1 MTHVNTLTSDL
12 VYAELPWFV
21 EHPEP
26 AAYLTA
32 PYLVLDFETTNI
44 EYGSALVPENKLVC
58 AAWFAPMIHGT
69 TIIFTRGDELQ
80 QGHLLL
86 DIDTILKRGGFIVA
100 HNAKFELQ
108 WLARMGVDLHKVL
121 VYDTMLGE
129 YVLAGN
135 RRWKLGLGPT
145 GERYGCTPKAST
157 VDELLK
163 AGICPSAMPPE
174 LVKARV
180 IKDVKDTAV
189 VFLQQRQRLN
199 DEGRLS
205 VQYTR
210 CLLTPVLADI
220 ESNGIGLHYERVK
233 EEWERATVEY
243 ESAMLEFNEMTGGIN
258 PRSTVQMAHYIYGD
272 SDSGLGFAELKNRAG
287 NPIRN
292 KKSKAFP
299 KGAPKVDAATLDKL
313 RATSAHQIRFLALR
327 KKVGTLNAELT
338 KTLEFFRAVCQDHD
352 AVFYGIFNQAVTQTH
367 RLSSSGRK
375 VIVNKKFKGIQLQ
388 NMPRRFKDLICAKED
403 GWLLAETDGSQLEF
417 RTAAFIGN
425 DEQAKWNIRHDVD
438 QHKLTASVLLDK
450 IEDIITKEERQAAK
464 PDTFKPLY
472 GGRYGT
478 DAQMRYYKW
487 FREEFPDLAK
497 TQEGWTFEVL
507 KTGQLTMPWG
517 MTFHWPFTR
526 QRDDGYIDNT
536 PSIYNYGIQSLAT
549 AEIIPIAMVYLW
561 HRIPFQQA
569 GAWGI
574 QLTNTVHDSVT
585 AELPPGTEHIWRQL
599 SIRCF
604 TVDVYEYLEDV
615 YGLEFDVPL
624 GVGITIGE
632 RWACPDAWE
641 VEYNVEPS
649 GECWF
654 KGERKG
660 LTT

>member
-32 PYLVLDFETTNI
+32 PYLVLDFETTNL

-58 AAWFAPMIHGT
+58 AAWYSSMMAAFGVRYH
-69 TIIFTRGDELQ
+69 RGDELHQ
-80 QGHLLL
+80 HQLIREITQVL
-86 DIDTILKRGGFIVA
+86 DAGGFIVA

-145 GERYGCTPKAST
+145 AERYGCTPKAST

-180 IKDVKDTAV
+180 IKDVKDTAA

-199 DEGRLS
+199 NEGRLS

-220 ESNGIGLHYERVK
+220 ESNGIGLHYARVK
-233 EEWERATVEY
+233 EEWERATIEY
-243 ESAMLEFNEMTGGIN
+243 ENAMLEFNELTGGLN
-258 PRSTVQMAHYIYGD
+258 PRSTVQMAHYLYGE
-272 SDSGLGFAELKNRAG
+272 LGFAELTNRAG

-313 RATSAHQIRFLALR
+313 TATVIRQRRFLALR

-338 KTLEFFRAVCQDHD
+338 KTLEFFRAVCEDHD

-388 NMPRRFKDLICAKED
+388 NMPRRFKDLICAKYD
-403 GWLLAETDGSQLEF
+403 GWGLAETDGSQLEF
-417 RTAAFIGN
+417 RVAAFLGN
-425 DEQAKWNIRHDVD
+425 DTQAKYNIRHDVD

-450 IEDIITKEERQAAK
+450 HEDRITKEERQDAK

-472 GGRYGT
+472 GGKYGT
-478 DAQMRYYKW
+478 PAQVRYYKW
-487 FREEFPDLAK
+487 FREQFPTLSA
-497 TQEGWTFEVL
+497 TQKGWTHEVL
-507 KTGQLTMPWG
+507 KTGQLTLPWG

-526 QRDDGYIDNT
+526 QGDDGYIDNT
-536 PSIYNYGIQSLAT
+536 ASIYNYPVQSLAT

-561 HRIPFQQA
+561 HRIPSQQGRA
-569 GAWGI
+569 SEI

-585 AELPPGTEHIWRQL
+585 AELPPGTEKIWRQL
-599 SIRCF
+599 SVRCF
-604 TVDVYEYLEDV
+604 TMDVYEYLEDV

-632 RWACPDAWE
+632 RWAAPDATE
-641 VEYNVEPS
+641 QELNVEPS
-649 GECWF
+649 GEYWF
-654 KGERKG
+654 KGARKKA
-660 LTT
+660 